1 MNNMRSDTQ
10 NGVMFHPQLTSPPP
24 YLRNLCENVAQKDFI
39 FLSNRKTTKLL
50 TAMEP
55 DFMDDWH
62 AFQESWNCLE
72 QDTYMR
78 DGGTY
83 RFRRHATYSA
93 APGEQCPILESH
105 QPHFQ
110 STDYNSLNGG
120 VSRYFAPIEPEIS
133 TSKALSSTL
142 KLCCASFSSLAPYYA
157 WHIEVHQFRINA
169 SQLPASPTPEGIH
182 RDGVNFVFMM
192 LVNRVNV
199 VNGETS
205 IYDRNR
211 RPLSHFTLSRELEAA
226 IVNDE
231 RVMHGVTPVIQLDP
245 DRPAYRDVLVIT
257 FSKR

>member
-1 MNNMRSDTQ
+1 MNNMRSDIQ
-10 NGVMFHPQLTSPPP
+10 NAVMFHPQLTNPSPEV
-24 YLRNLCENVAQKDFI
+24 RNLCEKVAQKDFI
-39 FLSNRKTTKLL
+39 FLAGRKTTKLL
-50 TAMEP
+50 TAMDP
-55 DFMDDWH
+55 GVMDDWH
-62 AFQESWNCLE
+62 AFQESWNRLE
-72 QDTYMR
+72 QDAYMR

-83 RFRRHATYSA
+83 RFRRHGTYSA
-93 APGEQCPILESH
+93 GPGIQCPVMEPH

-120 VSRYFAPIEPEIS
+120 IPRYFAPIEGEIS
-133 TSKALSSTL
+133 EGKVLRSAL
-142 KLCCASFSSLAPYYA
+142 KLCCASFSSLAPYYS

-192 LVNRVNV
+192 LVNRVNI

-205 IYDRNR
+205 IYDRDR
-211 RPLSHFTLSRELEAA
+211 RPLSSLTLAHELEAA

-231 RVMHGVTPVIQLDP
+231 RVLHGVTPVIQIDP
-245 DRPAYRDVLVIT
+245 ELPAYRDVLVIT